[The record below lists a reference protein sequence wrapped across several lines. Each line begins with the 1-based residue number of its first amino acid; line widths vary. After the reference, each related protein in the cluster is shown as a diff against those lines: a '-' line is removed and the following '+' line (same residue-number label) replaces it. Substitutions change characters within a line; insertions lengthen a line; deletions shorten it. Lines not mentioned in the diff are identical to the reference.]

1 MVIRVLR
8 LLAMRGLMGLA
19 TLLVVSALIFF
30 SVSLLPGDY
39 ATEILGQNATP
50 EIVARFRQE
59 LGVDQPAVQRYVTWL
74 LHLAQ
79 GDLGQSY
86 ASLTGNPRLVSDII
100 GVRLFNSL
108 FLAGVTALVAVPFA
122 VGLGIL
128 AARFRGSWLDRILN
142 STTLAAV
149 SCPEFFLAYLLML
162 MLAVQFNL
170 FYALSTVSPG
180 MDFVARLQRVALPV
194 MTLTLIITA
203 HMMRMTRTA
212 VLDVLANPYI
222 EMARC
227 KGLSKSRILLRHA
240 LPNAWAPIVNV
251 IAFNLSY
258 LVVGVVV
265 VEVAFAYPGIGQTM
279 IDAVRSRDVP
289 VIQACA
295 LIFAAIY
302 IVVNL
307 LADAVAIATNPKL
320 MYAR

>member
-39 ATEILGQNATP
+39 ATEILGQRATP
-50 EIVARFRQE
+50 EIGARFRHE
-59 LGVDQPAVQRYVTWL
+59 LGFDEPVLQRYVTWL
-74 LHLAQ
+74 LNLAR

-128 AARFRGSWLDRILN
+128 AARFRGSWLDRLLN
-142 STTLAAV
+142 STTMAAV

-162 MLAVQFNL
+162 LLAVNFNL
-170 FYALSTVSPG
+170 FYALSTVSPD
-180 MDFVARLQRVALPV
+180 MDFLARLQRVALPV

-227 KGLSKSRILLRHA
+227 KGLSKSRILLHHA

-320 MYAR
+320 MHAR

>member
-1 MVIRVLR
+1 
-8 LLAMRGLMGLA
+8 
-19 TLLVVSALIFF
+19 
-30 SVSLLPGDY
+30 
-39 ATEILGQNATP
+39 
-50 EIVARFRQE
+50 
-59 LGVDQPAVQRYVTWL
+59 
-74 LHLAQ
+74 
-79 GDLGQSY
+79 
-86 ASLTGNPRLVSDII
+86 
-100 GVRLFNSL
+100 
-108 FLAGVTALVAVPFA
+108 
-122 VGLGIL
+122 
-128 AARFRGSWLDRILN
+128 
-142 STTLAAV
+142 
-149 SCPEFFLAYLLML
+149 
-162 MLAVQFNL
+162 
-170 FYALSTVSPG
+170 
-180 MDFVARLQRVALPV
+180 

-227 KGLSKSRILLRHA
+227 KGLSQSRILLRHA

-279 IDAVRSRDVP
+279 IDAVRTRDVP

-295 LIFAAIY
+295 LIFAATY

-307 LADAVAIATNPKL
+307 LADAIAIATNPKL